1 MTGMPLKNFHHHMF
15 NVSWTV
21 LATSVSRWQPIPGSD
36 PLIVSILQGVIAV
49 TVQLFYTWRIHVLI
63 HSWFLTI
70 PVAFLSLG
78 GGGRFYKYYR
88 IISVLNISWKAA
100 SFVSTYDLSL
110 IPAYGKFQP
119 WDVSS
124 LRIFF
129 IFFFKDTI
137 SRDLSS
143 LGLVAPASSMSL

>member
-1 MTGMPLKNFHHHMF
+1 MTGMPLKNFHRRMF

-21 LATSVSRWQPIPGSD
+21 LATSVSWWQLILESY
-36 PLIVSILQGVIAV
+36 PLIISIFQGVIAV
-49 TVQLFYTWRIHVLI
+49 IVQLFYTWRIHVLI

-78 GGGRFYKYYR
+78 GGGGFYKYYC
-88 IISVLNISWKAA
+88 IIIVLNLSWKTA
-100 SFVSTYDLSL
+100 SLISTYDLSL

-119 WDVSS
+119 WDVSR

-129 IFFFKDTI
+129 IFFFKDAI

-143 LGLVAPASSMSL
+143 PGLVAPASSM